1 MNSLSDIQNVLYI
14 NLTSRVDR
22 KKQVEQELSK
32 IGLKGTR
39 FNAISLKNGAIGCSF
54 SHLKCIQLA
63 KENNWEH
70 VLICEDDIQ
79 FLDPKLFINQLNSF
93 LNTNEYWDVILIS
106 GNNIPPYEKTNDYSV
121 RVTRCQTTTGYIV
134 KRHYYDT
141 LIDNY
146 KKGIE
151 LLMKNPLQHRIYA
164 IDKYWF
170 RLQEKDNWH
179 LITPLSVV
187 QRAGFSNIEQRV
199 TDFTKPMLDLD
210 KNSYF
215 QQLLSLKK

>member
-1 MNSLSDIQNVLYI
+1 MEIID
-14 NLTSRVDR
+14 
-22 KKQVEQELSK
+22 
-32 IGLKGTR
+32 IGLNDLEPVT
-39 FNAISLKNGAIGCSF
+39 FN
-54 SHLKCIQLA
+54 IQDNEL
-63 KENNWEH
+63 
-70 VLICEDDIQ
+70 
-79 FLDPKLFINQLNSF
+79 PKS
-93 LNTNEYWDVILIS
+93 
-106 GNNIPPYEKTNDYSV
+106 SV
-121 RVTRCQTTTGYIV
+121 NFGP
-134 KRHYYDT
+134 
-141 LIDNY
+141 
-146 KKGIE
+146 GIE